1 MKKKILIATLAVA
14 TLLLPMGCKR
24 ASVASQATPVLQG
37 ACNSYDS
44 GMYRALIGFQ
54 ASLLSLH
61 AMLVSP
67 NTAPGTISALQP
79 YVTRAIKDYN
89 LAEGAWQAY
98 HAACISQPS
107 LSPATAQAAINKVQT
122 DLQQTVGVK

>member
-1 MKKKILIATLAVA
+1 MKKKILIATLAMA
-14 TLLLPMGCKR
+14 TLLVPMGCKR
-24 ASVASQATPVLQG
+24 TKVSPQSTPVLQG

-54 ASLLSLH
+54 ASLLSLR
-61 AMLVSP
+61 ATLVDP
-67 NTAPGTISALQP
+67 NTPSKTVSALQP
-79 YVTRAIKDYN
+79 YVTKAIKDYN

-98 HAACISQPS
+98 HAACISQPK
-107 LSPATAQAAINKVQT
+107 LSPTTAQAAVNKVQT